1 MGYYDRMGTE
11 GYRKPGFLGGLKL
24 FPPVIRWLFL
34 LNGGIFLLFNFIL
47 APFTIDGV
55 PLGGRQGVITYFFL
69 SLWPLGSTNF
79 LPWQLFTYMFV
90 HAGFFHI
97 LFNMFALWMFGMEL
111 ENLWGSRKF
120 LVYYLLCGLGGGI
133 AHLLVGLMSGQVG
146 VPTVGASGAVFGI
159 LTAFGFLFPNRRVYL
174 YFLVPIEAKYFI
186 MGWIGLEL
194 FYGVLG
200 TSDGIAHFAHLGGAA
215 VGFLYLLNEK
225 GSLPFSG
232 LATRFGFRNPF
243 GKTERVEGDHGMR
256 SEVRDARFYDI
267 RTGRRMESENDQIS
281 QDVID
286 AILDKITT
294 GGYQSLNEEEKR
306 ILNEASKRMN

>member
-1 MGYYDRMGTE
+1 M
-11 GYRKPGFLGGLKL
+11 FGGMKL
-24 FPPVIRWLFL
+24 FPPVIKWLFL
-34 LNGGIFLLFNFIL
+34 INGGAYLFFNILL
-47 APFTIDGV
+47 APFTVDGV
-55 PLGGRQGVITYFFL
+55 PLGGREGVLAYFYL
-69 SLWPLGSTNF
+69 YLWPVDSGNF
-79 LPWQLFTYMFV
+79 LPWQLVTYMFL
-90 HAGFFHI
+90 HGGFFHI

-120 LVYYLLCGLGGGI
+120 LIYYLCCGLGAGI
-133 AHLLVGLMSGQVG
+133 ANLMVGALLGQV

-174 YFLVPIEAKYFI
+174 YFLVPVQAKYFI
-186 MGWIGLEL
+186 MGWIGIEL
-194 FYGVLG
+194 FYGVVG

-215 VGFLYLLNEK
+215 VGFIYLLNDK
-225 GSLPFSG
+225 GVLPFKG
-232 LATRFGFRNPF
+232 LSSRVGFRNPF
-243 GKTERVEGDHGMR
+243 GKTDRFEGKHGMK

-267 RTGRRMESENDQIS
+267 KTGRRMGKEQDQIS

-294 GGYQSLNEEEKR
+294 GGYQSLSEDEKR